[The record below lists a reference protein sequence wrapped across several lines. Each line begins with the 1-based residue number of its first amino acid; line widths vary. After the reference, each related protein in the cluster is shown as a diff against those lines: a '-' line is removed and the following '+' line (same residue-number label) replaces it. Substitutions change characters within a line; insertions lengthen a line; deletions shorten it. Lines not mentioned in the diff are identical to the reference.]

1 MIVDDLF
8 KMAVVYSYVGLLAGY
23 AILEL
28 LILEGF
34 LAKKCQ

>member
-8 KMAVVYSYVGLLAGY
+8 KMAVVYSCVGLLTGY
-23 AILEL
+23 TFLEL

-34 LAKKCQ
+34 LAKK